1 MVGLVSLGPP
11 NTSPVDNPFVTIS
24 RTELLL
30 ILLIAVLGAALRFVR
45 VDDLAIEHFDEGVYA
60 SNLIFTAEEGYQ
72 YPQRFLYAPPLLPS
86 LVEWSQILTG
96 GASWAPFLPGLLLG
110 SLTVPLIWLFVRR
123 CFSPAGGLA
132 AASLVALND
141 FHISLSR
148 SALTDVPLGFFLVLA
163 VWLAVEALASGRL
176 RWAVGAGIASGLAW
190 STKYNGWLP
199 LAVLSSGGAAAV
211 IVAQWLARLSRRG
224 ASVDGSKQRKV
235 SFGKRDATHDEP
247 AVVLPGWARLTKT
260 LSVAG
265 VLAVVVWSPVWFDL
279 QDVGGYSVV
288 AANHRQYVTGF
299 AGWWDA
305 VGRQG
310 EALEY
315 GAGLFTF
322 LGGWLAVL
330 SITLLNVFDRS
341 TWNELWCQSAVSRST
356 GNESEANQR
365 VERSTWNA
373 RMPWQASLIVGTI
386 AGSVIMAPLAMWVFL
401 ASFGFGRGLMRLGRH
416 KGSDSRDESTLFWRL
431 LWTSHWMGL
440 AWLCGLLLATPFYRP
455 YPRLLIPL
463 LCVCWVGAG
472 VALDRVASVYRRMY
486 ADSAPLAWTRARK
499 VGQIPRSVLLLAVA
513 CLSLAVAGGRTGSA
527 WQLRDDVVSV
537 ADRCIEEAGAN
548 CRGESSSAGGIDFV
562 IYVYGEPAL
571 VYHLSRERV
580 LARPVAKLDV
590 AHNGIPT
597 FVATGP
603 HAERSPQFAEQLRQA
618 GDSLTLVA
626 RIAYRLSD
634 FVLLDEYA
642 PRELDDNRVEEIRLY
657 RVR

>member
-1 MVGLVSLGPP
+1 
-11 NTSPVDNPFVTIS
+11 VTTS

-30 ILLIAVLGAALRFVR
+30 ILLITVLGVALRFAR
-45 VDDLAIEHFDEGVYA
+45 LDELAVEHFDEGVYA
-60 SNLIFTAEEGYQ
+60 SNLLFTAEEGFE

-148 SALTDVPLGFFLVLA
+148 SVLTDVPLGFCLVLA
-163 VWLAVEALASGRL
+163 VWLTIEALASGRL
-176 RWAVGAGIASGLAW
+176 RWAIGAGIATGLAW

-199 LAVLSSGGAAAV
+199 LAILTSGGAAAV
-211 IVAQWLARLSRRG
+211 IVAQWLTRHSRNA
-224 ASVDGSKQRKV
+224 ASIDGRKKTKP
-235 SFGKRDATHDEP
+235 SSRKRDAAHDESDL
-247 AVVLPGWARLTKT
+247 ALPDWSGLTKT
-260 LSVAG
+260 LIVVGAVA
-265 VLAVVVWSPVWFDL
+265 VAVWSPVWFDL
-279 QDVGGYSVV
+279 QDAGGYSVV
-288 AANHRQYVTGF
+288 AENHRQYVTGF

-305 VGRQG
+305 TVRHG
-310 EALEY
+310 EVQKH
-315 GAGLFTF
+315 GAGLLTF
-322 LGGWLAVL
+322 LSGWLAVL

-341 TWNELWCQSAVSRST
+341 TWNELWRDQAESRST
-356 GNESEANQR
+356 GNDSGADQP

-386 AGSVIMAPLAMWVFL
+386 AGSIILSPLAMFVFL
-401 ASFGFGRGLMRLGRH
+401 ASFAFVRGLMRLGRND
-416 KGSDSRDESTLFWRL
+416 GQDPLAEPTAFWRTV
-431 LWTSHWMGL
+431 WSSHWLGL
-440 AWLCGLLLATPFYRP
+440 AWLCGLLLATPLYRP

-463 LCVCWVGAG
+463 LCACWVGAG
-472 VALDRVASVYRRMY
+472 VALARVASVYRRMY
-486 ADSAPLAWTRARK
+486 ADSAPPVWTKARRG
-499 VGQIPRSVLLLAVA
+499 GQIPRSVLLLGVA
-513 CLSLAVAGGRTGSA
+513 CLSIAAAGRQTGSA
-527 WQLRDDVVSV
+527 WQVRNDFVSV
-537 ADRCIEEAGAN
+537 AERCIETARKN
-548 CRGESSSAGGIDFV
+548 CQGESSSAAGIDFV

-571 VYHLSRERV
+571 VSHLARDGV

-590 AHNGIPT
+590 AHDGIPT

-603 HAERSPQFAEQLRQA
+603 HAERSPQFAEQLEQA
-618 GDSLTLVA
+618 GDSLTQIDQ
-626 RIAYRLSD
+626 IAYRLSD

-642 PRELDDNRVEEIRLY
+642 PRELDDHRVEEIRLY